1 MIQAWLLL
9 IAILGLVVASVSAT
23 AVQVLHEFARHKL
36 EEYCRIRGK
45 LNWFS
50 RIIDSR
56 EAFALG
62 AQTLQ
67 MISLSTSVTCGLIWF
82 FSSQPFET
90 ASPLAVIGLIGLWSL
105 ILLAANC
112 WVPWGVERIAAA
124 SFLYR
129 TWRIW
134 WFVSMLLKPLTAGVE
149 VVSALFQRAS
159 GQEES
164 EQDDEEAFEH
174 EIRSMVS
181 EGEHDGLLEPD
192 ARDMIEGVIELDD
205 TAVGKVMT
213 PRSKVDALD
222 ADSSWEEMLAFVV
235 KVGRTRI
242 PVFEKQLE
250 KPTDV
255 IGILFAKDL
264 LGEFSKSTSERKNL
278 RQLMRK
284 PWMVPESTVLDEML
298 KRFLASRTHLAI
310 VVDEYGSMSGVITI
324 EDILEEIVGEIVDET
339 DMDMPAQI
347 HRISQNEIEVD
358 GSVHVEDLNEQI
370 GLELPCDDDYDTVAG
385 LIMSTI
391 GRIPKPD
398 QRITIGNV
406 HFDVQQ
412 ASRRQIE
419 RVKLTVIETNGRTAR
434 AS

>member
-1 MIQAWLLL
+1 
-9 IAILGLVVASVSAT
+9 
-23 AVQVLHEFARHKL
+23 
-36 EEYCRIRGK
+36 
-45 LNWFS
+45 
-50 RIIDSR
+50 
-56 EAFALG
+56 
-62 AQTLQ
+62 
-67 MISLSTSVTCGLIWF
+67 
-82 FSSQPFET
+82 
-90 ASPLAVIGLIGLWSL
+90 
-105 ILLAANC
+105 
-112 WVPWGVERIAAA
+112 
-124 SFLYR
+124 
-129 TWRIW
+129 
-134 WFVSMLLKPLTAGVE
+134 MLLKPLTAGVE

-264 LGEFSKSTSERKNL
+264 LGEFAKSASERKNL